1 VPGTWAVIRWLRSTG
16 RPDDAAAFELVHILR
31 EVTLDEQRGN
41 LSNDFLRQLAPMLCR
56 RFLGS
61 SPARGQTALEWLRGV
76 CDKLAQMHSA
86 PGGLLH
92 EFFESSACEAFLE
105 RHCNLD
111 DAHRQAASLV
121 WGCYHVPDDCR
132 PWLLRFI
139 AMAERFPA
147 CIVLSDMN
155 MSGNPMFFVNKE
167 FCRVTGYSKAEAQG
181 RNCRFLQGAKTEPS
195 SVSVIR
201 DTLRRGTDC
210 FVQVTNYRKD
220 GSLFPNLLSMKPI
233 FDSNGVYRFC
243 VGVQFEVTP
252 AALEEMPVRLYLLEQ
267 LLRLVPEVLP
277 VSGEPAGPR
286 FVSLDGADGHL
297 HRSSQYSSALNL
309 ALSGYAKRSRREADA
324 RAGRHA
330 ALYDDGWAKMRQ
342 AITAAR
348 EEAGLKLRKNHDR
361 VLQDVTNPGPFNID
375 EKMLTQLELQRIT
388 SEADRPHVDAAL
400 REIARRLL
408 EEVDSEPSSLEQAMV
423 WAATAKYLDGRI
435 QATPDEKPGREPDMS
450 AEAAQLFR
458 GVLLQL
464 MCGHRC

>member
-1 VPGTWAVIRWLRSTG
+1 
-16 RPDDAAAFELVHILR
+16 
-31 EVTLDEQRGN
+31 
-41 LSNDFLRQLAPMLCR
+41 
-56 RFLGS
+56 
-61 SPARGQTALEWLRGV
+61 
-76 CDKLAQMHSA
+76 
-86 PGGLLH
+86 
-92 EFFESSACEAFLE
+92 
-105 RHCNLD
+105 
-111 DAHRQAASLV
+111 
-121 WGCYHVPDDCR
+121 
-132 PWLLRFI
+132 
-139 AMAERFPA
+139 
-147 CIVLSDMN
+147 MN

-286 FVSLDGADGHL
+286 LVSLDGADGHL